1 MFIMKKE
8 KIRKL
13 EIIVGVLFLVFTLM
27 IIVGRLLKKP
37 EEEIPAEP
45 VEEKEPG
52 IDYSKIEVISG
63 KYYYED
69 ERFSSS
75 FGIDVSEFQDKIDW
89 KKVKEDDVEFA
100 YIRIGRRGAT
110 TGLLYE
116 DERFEE
122 NYKGARDNG
131 IRLGVYFFSQAVDEK
146 EALEEAAWVIEHLKG
161 KEVDLPIVY
170 DCEEVFL
177 EDEKPRLEGLD
188 RKQLTDNTIAFVE
201 EMKKSG
207 YDVMIYTYQYWADTY
222 YEMDRISAYPIWFA
236 QYDTDSPSFEWPF
249 MIWQY
254 SNKGTISGIKGETD
268 LNIMFIQKS
277 DQSE

>member
-8 KIRKL
+8 EIRKL

-201 EMKKSG
+201 EMKKSR

>member
-8 KIRKL
+8 EIRKL

-201 EMKKSG
+201 EMKKNG

-277 DQSE
+277 GQSE